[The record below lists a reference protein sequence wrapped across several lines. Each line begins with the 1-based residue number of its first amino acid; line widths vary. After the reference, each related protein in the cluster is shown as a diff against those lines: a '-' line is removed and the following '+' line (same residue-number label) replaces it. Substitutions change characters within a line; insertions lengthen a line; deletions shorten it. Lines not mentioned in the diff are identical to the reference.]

1 MELESMQANAERAS
15 AALKLLAN
23 PARLML
29 LCALI
34 TREHTVGELEEL
46 TGLSQSALSQH
57 LARLRGEEIV
67 STRRDAQRIIYSLSD
82 ERISAVLETVHAA
95 YCPDG

>member
-1 MELESMQANAERAS
+1 M
-15 AALKLLAN
+15 
-23 PARLML
+23 
-29 LCALI
+29 
-34 TREHTVGELEEL
+34 GELEEL

-82 ERISAVLETVHAA
+82 ERISAVLETVHTA
-95 YCPDG
+95 YCPDV